1 MDEVAGILIALG
13 GLIGGLL
20 ILGWA
25 YGDFNTPKG
34 TSGTQDRQPTEPASP
49 STKAP

>member
-20 ILGWA
+20 LLGWA
-25 YGDFNTPKG
+25 YGDFNKPRDASGTDDRKPAAKEVPG
-34 TSGTQDRQPTEPASP
+34 TS
-49 STKAP
+49 